1 MFELLWM
8 KSLHVL
14 QGTKMANPKFKKVHS
29 LIIKVKVSILIL
41 KTIEL
46 TRQYPKVT

>member
-8 KSLHVL
+8 KSFHVL
-14 QGTKMANPKFKKVHS
+14 HGTKIAKHRFKKVLS
-29 LIIKVKVSILIL
+29 LIIKLKVSILIL
-41 KTIEL
+41 NKNEI